1 VIKTGEAIQKARN
14 EEMDL
19 VLVVPNANPPVAKI
33 VEFSKF
39 LYEERKKASN
49 AKAKSRKTDVKEFRL
64 GPTTGEG
71 DIQRFVKRAKEFIED
86 GDKVKI
92 TVKMRGREVMFP
104 EVAFDKIKKIEKEL
118 VEVAKLESE
127 PKRMGNM
134 ISGIFV
140 GK

>member
-1 VIKTGEAIQKARN
+1 MIKTGEAIQKARN

>member
-1 VIKTGEAIQKARN
+1 
-14 EEMDL
+14 MDL

-49 AKAKSRKTDVKEFRL
+49 AKSKSRKTDVKEFRL